1 MIEQH
6 AGPPQ
11 PIASRNHTLGL
22 IAIIVVWALGAALTA
37 GRLRASAGS
46 SHIFFYLRALI
57 FEWLLVVYIAW
68 GVGRRGGTLRGLI
81 GGSWERARDFWRDV
95 LVAFVFWIVA
105 LTCLA
110 ILSVALQVKRNLDS
124 VRFLAPHNH
133 GEIIVWILVSLT
145 AGFCEETI
153 FRGYLQRQFIAW
165 SGKPVVGILLSAVLF
180 GLAHAYQ
187 GGKQTIVL
195 GAFGALFGIL
205 ADRRRSLRPGMMAHA
220 WQDALSGLAIR
231 MIAK

>member
-1 MIEQH
+1 MSEQH
-6 AGPPQ
+6 AVQRQ
-11 PIASRNHTLGL
+11 PIASRSHTLGL
-22 IAIIVVWALGAALTA
+22 IAIIVIWAFCAALTA

-57 FEWLLVVYIAW
+57 FEWLVVGYIAW
-68 GVGRRGGTLRGLI
+68 GVRRRGGTLRGLI

-95 LVAFVFWIVA
+95 LLFWIAA
-105 LTCLA
+105 LTGLA
-110 ILSVALQVKRNLDS
+110 ILRVALQVKRTLDN
-124 VRFLAPHNH
+124 VRFLAPHTR
-133 GEIIVWILVSLT
+133 GEIVVWILVSLT

-165 SGKPVVGILLSAVLF
+165 SGKPIVGILLSSVLF

-195 GAFGALFGIL
+195 GAFGALFGLL
-205 ADRRRSLRPGMMAHA
+205 ADWRRSLRPGMMAHA